1 MQTIIT
7 QLTEEELSI
16 LISLL
21 MISISD
27 LGEDLNK
34 EAGVLS
40 NTGAST
46 LLQLYRSIKDLSE
59 RLIDVQES
67 SGFMVGMLED
77 MVDV

>member
-1 MQTIIT
+1 VQTIIT
-7 QLTEEELSI
+7 QLDEEELSI

-21 MISISD
+21 KISISD
-27 LGEDLNK
+27 LEEDLNK

-46 LLQLYRSIKDLSE
+46 LSQLYLSIKDLSE

-67 SGFMVGMLED
+67 SGFMVGMRDADE
-77 MVDV
+77 

>member
-7 QLTEEELSI
+7 QLDEEELSI

-21 MISISD
+21 KISISD

-67 SGFMVGMLED
+67 SGFMVGMRGADE
-77 MVDV
+77 

>member
-7 QLTEEELSI
+7 QLDEEELSI

-21 MISISD
+21 KISISD

-34 EAGVLS
+34 EEGVLS

-46 LLQLYRSIKDLSE
+46 LLQLHRSIKDLSE

-67 SGFMVGMLED
+67 SGFMVGMRD
-77 MVDV
+77 VDE

>member
-46 LLQLYRSIKDLSE
+46 LLQLHRSMKDLRE

-67 SGFMVGMLED
+67 SGFMVGMRGADE
-77 MVDV
+77 

>member
-21 MISISD
+21 KISISD
-27 LGEDLNK
+27 LEEDLNK

-46 LLQLYRSIKDLSE
+46 LLQLNRSIKDLSE

-67 SGFMVGMLED
+67 SGFMVGMRGADE
-77 MVDV
+77 

>member
-21 MISISD
+21 TISISD

-67 SGFMVGMLED
+67 SGFMVGRRGADE
-77 MVDV
+77 

>member
-67 SGFMVGMLED
+67 SGFMVGMRDADE
-77 MVDV
+77 

>member
-46 LLQLYRSIKDLSE
+46 LLQLYRSIKDLRE
-59 RLIDVQES
+59 RLIDVKES
-67 SGFMVGMLED
+67 SGFMVGMRGADE
-77 MVDV
+77 

>member
-7 QLTEEELSI
+7 QLTDEELSI

-21 MISISD
+21 TISISD

-67 SGFMVGMLED
+67 SGFMVGMRGADE
-77 MVDV
+77 

>member
-7 QLTEEELSI
+7 QLTDEELSI

-21 MISISD
+21 TISISD

-46 LLQLYRSIKDLSE
+46 LLQLYRSMKDLSE

-67 SGFMVGMLED
+67 SGFMVGMREAD
-77 MVDV
+77 E

>member
-7 QLTEEELSI
+7 QLDEEELSI

-21 MISISD
+21 KISISD

-34 EAGVLS
+34 EEGVLS

-67 SGFMVGMLED
+67 SGFMVGMRDADE
-77 MVDV
+77 

>member
-7 QLTEEELSI
+7 QLDEEELSI

-34 EAGVLS
+34 EEGVLS

-67 SGFMVGMLED
+67 SGFMVGMRGADE
-77 MVDV
+77 

>member
-7 QLTEEELSI
+7 QLDEEELSI

-21 MISISD
+21 KISISD

-34 EAGVLS
+34 EEGVLF

-67 SGFMVGMLED
+67 SGFMVGMRDADE
-77 MVDV
+77 

>member
-7 QLTEEELSI
+7 QLDEEELSI

-21 MISISD
+21 KISISD

-34 EAGVLS
+34 EEGVLS

-67 SGFMVGMLED
+67 SGFMVGMRGADE
-77 MVDV
+77 

>member
-46 LLQLYRSIKDLSE
+46 LLQLYRSMKDLRE

-67 SGFMVGMLED
+67 SGFMVGMRGADE
-77 MVDV
+77 

>member
-67 SGFMVGMLED
+67 SGFMVGMRGADE
-77 MVDV
+77 

>member
-59 RLIDVQES
+59 RLIDGQES
-67 SGFMVGMLED
+67 SGFMVGMRGADE
-77 MVDV
+77 

>member
-21 MISISD
+21 TISSSD

-67 SGFMVGMLED
+67 SGFMVGMRGADE
-77 MVDV
+77 

>member
-21 MISISD
+21 TISISD

-67 SGFMVGMLED
+67 SGFMVGMRGADE
-77 MVDV
+77 

>member
-67 SGFMVGMLED
+67 SGFMAGIVEEEK
-77 MVDV
+77 

>member
-46 LLQLYRSIKDLSE
+46 LLQLYRSMKDLSE

-67 SGFMVGMLED
+67 SGFMVGMRGADE
-77 MVDV
+77 

>member
-7 QLTEEELSI
+7 QLTDEELSI

-21 MISISD
+21 TISISD

-67 SGFMVGMLED
+67 SGFMVGMRDADE
-77 MVDV
+77 

>member
-7 QLTEEELSI
+7 QLDEEELSI

-21 MISISD
+21 KISISD

-34 EAGVLS
+34 EEGVLS

-67 SGFMVGMLED
+67 SGFMVGMRAAAE
-77 MVDV
+77 